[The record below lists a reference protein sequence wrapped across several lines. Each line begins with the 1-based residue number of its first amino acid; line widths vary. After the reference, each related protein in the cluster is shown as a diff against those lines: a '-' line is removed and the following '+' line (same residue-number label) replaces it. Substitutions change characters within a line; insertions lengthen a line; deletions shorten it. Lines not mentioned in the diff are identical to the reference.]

1 MLPSARSVIG
11 SSHISC
17 DKGFVSMRKT
27 GKSRRVQEAA
37 SIGGDLMLAPLVA
50 MMRMPLMA
58 MDAGS
63 SQPWGTETARAVNEK
78 TVAMAEGVFAA
89 QMSLLQSASRFW
101 PEVFSGRTPS
111 LFNGVAAERSVNAA
125 LKPAS
130 VAVKANFRRLSTK
143 T

>member
-1 MLPSARSVIG
+1 MKKIV
-11 SSHISC
+11 
-17 DKGFVSMRKT
+17 
-27 GKSRRVQEAA
+27 KSRRVQDAA
-37 SIGGDLMLAPLVA
+37 SIGADLMLAPLVA
-50 MMRMPLMA
+50 MMRLPLMA

-78 TVAMAEGVFAA
+78 TTAMAEGAFAA

-101 PEVFSGRTPS
+101 PEVLSGRTPS
-111 LFNGVAAERSVNAA
+111 LFNGVAAERSVSAA

-130 VAVKANFRRLSTK
+130 RAVKANFRRLSSK